1 MAGFK
6 ITAVIGRAIREA
18 KRAGRSD
25 RAIAQEIG
33 DQFGVSLS
41 HRAIGQ
47 YIQKT
52 PLDRPETDG
61 KPQSIR
67 PAPSSHPGTS
77 PVLDEIETLQARI
90 RDLNDRLSDP
100 DVEPRLI
107 APLNA
112 ELRQTFASIRKADKA
127 RTEAKAKASGDT
139 AWVVAKLR
147 RFVSMNGNDGGAAS
161 DDDTDEGDEDEVPE
175 ATGTTGG

>member
-1 MAGFK
+1 MPFPK
-6 ITAVIGRAIREA
+6 ITAKIAETIKAGSLRGLSSAALSALVLQEHNIAIDRSSITRYLGANAPKLVRAAPKPPITSA
-18 KRAGRSD
+18 PPASD
-25 RAIAQEIG
+25 TEQ
-33 DQFGVSLS
+33 S
-41 HRAIGQ
+41 
-47 YIQKT
+47 T
-52 PLDRPETDG
+52 PLD
-61 KPQSIR
+61 
-67 PAPSSHPGTS
+67 
-77 PVLDEIETLQARI
+77 EISTLQARI
-90 RDLNDRLSDP
+90 RDLNYRLNDP

-147 RFVSMNGNDGGAAS
+147 RFVSMNETGGASTETEEDS
-161 DDDTDEGDEDEVPE
+161 DDEVPP